1 MRSSQSIELK
11 YVFKGSEATDF
22 KILHNKI
29 RLPITQLQFLNIAKD
44 VSSTG
49 FVHSWQKMTTSG
61 NSTLLT
67 TSSNYMDTSTFMTCH
82 DLSYY
87 FEHLLQLNSSREA
100 VETCGIIYQ
109 DCHGHTTAMVKI
121 RIKPHSMLDIQLLC
135 NDTHAPVAADIG
147 RQLMLT
153 IAAVA

>member
-135 NDTHAPVAADIG
+135 KEKNISIATDIA
-147 RQLMLT
+147 RELVFSLT
-153 IAAVA
+153 V